1 MKDGSYNDFAMKEL
15 LINLIQAETTPEKGE
30 LAAAE
35 VISAEFGRSGI
46 DSSIDCWDQTRT
58 NITAHIK
65 SKGHRAGLLFAC
77 HLDVVGPG
85 EASWEHPAFTAVET
99 EGKIYGRGAVDMKGG
114 TAAAVTAIR
123 QIVDSGIELQGDII
137 FASVAGEETDS
148 AGAKRFVDD
157 EACLPELA
165 PKGLTGVV
173 IPEPTDFEVVTAHR
187 GMLWLKVIT
196 KGKAAHSSAPQLGV
210 NAISSMRLILN
221 ELDGYKIKAEPHK
234 LLGDC
239 SMSINTITG
248 GKAMNVVPDKCSIG
262 IDIRTLP
269 GQDHQAIIADL
280 QNILGKLSIDNKQ
293 FEAEVS
299 VQRQV
304 QSMETD
310 CSCDFVKDFCSVV
323 ETDETKAVGYTTDG
337 PYFAS
342 IGGPVVI
349 FGPGKPHLC
358 HKPNEYIDVVDL
370 EKGVEFYKKII
381 LKFLT

>member
-1 MKDGSYNDFAMKEL
+1 MKEL
-15 LINLIQAETTPEKGE
+15 LKSLIQAETTVEKGE
-30 LAAAE
+30 LTAAE
-35 VISAEFGRSGI
+35 VISAEFRRSGI
-46 DSSIDCWDQTRT
+46 DSKIDCWDQARA
-58 NITAHIK
+58 NIVAHIK
-65 SKGHRAGLLFAC
+65 STGRKAGLLFAC

-85 EASWEHPAFTAVET
+85 EASWKHPAFTAVESN
-99 EGKIYGRGAVDMKGG
+99 GKIYGRGSVDMKGG
-114 TAAAVTAIR
+114 TTAAVTAIR
-123 QIVDSGIELQGDII
+123 QIVDSDIELQGDII
-137 FASVAGEETDS
+137 FSAVAGEETDS
-148 AGAKRFVDD
+148 VGAKRFVDD
-157 EACLPELA
+157 KDWLPE
-165 PKGLTGVV
+165 LTGVV

-210 NAISSMRLILN
+210 NAINSMRLILN
-221 ELDGYKIKAEPHK
+221 ELESYEIKVEPHK

-280 QNILGKLSIDNKQ
+280 QKISGKLSTDNEQ

-304 QSMETD
+304 RSMETD
-310 CSCDFVKDFCSVV
+310 CNCDFVKDFCYVV
-323 ETDETKAVGYTTDG
+323 GTDQTKAVGYTTDG
-337 PYFAS
+337 PYFAT
-342 IGGPVVI
+342 IGSPVVI
-349 FGPGKPHLC
+349 FGPGKPRLC
-358 HKPNEYIDVVDL
+358 HKPDEYIDIADL
-370 EKGVEFYKKII
+370 EKAVEHYKNII